1 MSVKASLLDGVK
13 RIALPEVG
21 SVGYDTA
28 TLSIRHLSQIEQT
41 LPCTIEVLRTV
52 KGSAVELIAILG
64 TGEKIVIGKKTP
76 TSSSAKTATHI
87 LRSPTFTI
95 EGDSLVLSTKAV
107 WNRHPSSFGKKL
119 SDIAEAARNS
129 WTEALQF
136 KEEGK
141 TSPGFRPPQIGALHA
156 VAAHWSISNK
166 PALVVMPTGTGKTEV
181 MLSCMVVGRPKRLL
195 VLIPSDALRT
205 QTINKFIRLGLLPT
219 LGVLKHD
226 AINPVVGVIKKTF
239 STESEIHDVAPC
251 NVLISTVA
259 SIQGMPHS
267 LLAKFL
273 ATFDTVFF
281 DEAHHIP
288 AISWERIFNGLR
300 QQTVLQ
306 FTATPFRLDGRRI
319 PGRIIYNFPL
329 GLAQAQG
336 YFRKI
341 HFKEVYEPAHEK
353 ADVAVAERAVE
364 QLRLDIATGYNHIL
378 LARAETRDQAERIFQ
393 DIYALKYSDLKPII
407 IHSKT
412 PGRRRLLNDIRAGA
426 HKIIVCVDMFG
437 EGFDMP
443 SLKIA
448 ALHSP
453 HKSLAITLQFTGRFT
468 RAASNLGDATLV
480 ANIADPKV
488 SDAIEDLYA
497 EDSDWNKLIPELSS
511 KAIQSQQD
519 FSEFLQRMV
528 LDEKSDEDLFGL
540 NVLHP
545 KTSTVIFRAPSF
557 NGRKF
562 HKVIKKGAQIAREWH
577 SKDKD
582 LSIFITRSR
591 IPIEWARIKEASD
604 EIWDLFVLS
613 YDASRHLLF
622 IHSSQKGSLHQD
634 IARVVSDPTAELFSG
649 EKMFRAFHGV
659 NRLIFHNV
667 GLYNRGTRL
676 RFRMYTGLDVGDA
689 ITPPVQT
696 GSTKS
701 NLFAVGYEDG
711 QRTSIGVSNK
721 GRIWSMSSSAIPD
734 WRNWCN
740 QMASKILDDTIPNN
754 EFLRHTLI
762 PEEIKALP
770 HEKQLFFVSLPT
782 EWYSSEMDS
791 VRLLES
797 GQEQNFHSFAITH
810 FARTNA
816 NQIEMHLAFENGST
830 CIFLLSWGPTE
841 GQFAVLQE
849 SGPTIEIQLPGVR
862 KRLDEYFRDSP
873 PTLFFI
879 DGSEIVGARMLS
891 TKGSLEFTFDRDRIA
906 TFDWNEVDLTVESKW
921 KSGALRPNSI
931 QAHIIEHLKTQHNH
945 FVFDDDD
952 SGEVADV
959 VEIIE
964 AENQEVLFRFYH
976 CKFSGGNEPGRR
988 VKDVYEVC
996 AQAAR
1001 SVRWAIDPQRLLTHL
1016 LERDGHSYL
1025 NGRPTRF
1032 EKGNSRTLANL
1043 KKRLRKLRTRYEV
1056 VVVQPGVSKALVDP
1070 EMATSFG
1077 SASAFIT
1084 EITGS
1089 PMRVIASA

>member
-1 MSVKASLLDGVK
+1 M
-13 RIALPEVG
+13 
-21 SVGYDTA
+21 
-28 TLSIRHLSQIEQT
+28 
-41 LPCTIEVLRTV
+41 
-52 KGSAVELIAILG
+52 
-64 TGEKIVIGKKTP
+64 
-76 TSSSAKTATHI
+76 
-87 LRSPTFTI
+87 
-95 EGDSLVLSTKAV
+95 
-107 WNRHPSSFGKKL
+107 
-119 SDIAEAARNS
+119 
-129 WTEALQF
+129 EALQF
-136 KEEGK
+136 REEGA
-141 TSPGFRPPQIGALHA
+141 TRPGFRPPQIGALHA
-156 VAAHWSISNK
+156 VAAHWSVSNK
-166 PALVVMPTGTGKTEV
+166 PALIVMPTGTGKTEV
-181 MLSCMVVGRPKRLL
+181 MLSCMILGRPSRLL

-205 QTINKFIRLGLLPT
+205 QTINKFTRLGILPT
-219 LGVLKHD
+219 LCVLKHD
-226 AINPVVGVIKKTF
+226 AIYPVVGVIKKTF
-239 STESEIHDVAPC
+239 STESEINDVAPC

-259 SIQGMPHS
+259 SIQGMSYS

-273 ATFDTVFF
+273 ATFDAVFF
-281 DEAHHIP
+281 DEAHHVP
-288 AISWERIFNGLR
+288 AKSWERIFNGLK

-319 PGRIIYNFPL
+319 PGRIIYSFPL
-329 GLAQAQG
+329 RLAQSQG

-341 HFKEVYEPAHEK
+341 NFKEVYEPDHER

-364 QLRLDIATGYNHIL
+364 QLRLDIATGYDHIL
-378 LARAETRDQAERIFQ
+378 LARAETKDQAERIFK
-393 DIYALKYSDLKPII
+393 DIYAARYPDLKPVI

-412 PGRRRLLNDIRAGA
+412 PGRRRLLDDIRAGA

-468 RAASNLGDATLV
+468 RAASKLGDATLV

-488 SDAIEDLYA
+488 SDSIEDLYA
-497 EDSDWNKLIPELSS
+497 EDTDWNELIPELSS

-519 FSEFLQRMV
+519 FSDFLQRMV

-557 NGRKF
+557 KARKF
-562 HKVIKKGAQIAREWH
+562 HQMARKGAQIAREWH

-582 LSIFITRSR
+582 LAIFITRSR

-604 EIWDLFVLS
+604 EIWDLFVFS
-613 YDASRHLLF
+613 YDPSQELLF
-622 IHSSQKGSLHQD
+622 IYSSQKGSLHQD
-634 IARVVSDPTAELFSG
+634 IAKAVSDPSAELLCG

-676 RFRMYTGLDVGDA
+676 RFRMYTGLDIGDA
-689 ITPPVQT
+689 ITPLVQT

-701 NLFAVGYEDG
+701 NLFAIGYEDG
-711 QRTSIGVSNK
+711 QRTSVGVSNK

-734 WRNWCN
+734 WRNWCRH
-740 QMASKILDDTIPNN
+740 MAAKILDDTIPNN

-762 PEEIKALP
+762 PEEIKELP
-770 HEKQLFFVSLPT
+770 QEKQLFFVSLPT

-791 VRLLES
+791 VRLFES
-797 GQEQNFHSFAITH
+797 GQEQNFHGFAITH
-810 FARTNA
+810 FARTGT
-816 NQIEMHLAFENGST
+816 NQIELHLAFENKST

-841 GQFAVLQE
+841 GQFSVLQE
-849 SGPTIEIQLPGVR
+849 SGLTIEIQLSGVR
-862 KRLDEYFRDSP
+862 KRLDEFFRDSP

-891 TKGSLEFTFDRDRIA
+891 TKGSLAFTFDQDRIA
-906 TFDWNEVDLTVESKW
+906 TFDWNGVDLTVESKW
-921 KSGALRPNSI
+921 KSGVLRPNSI
-931 QAHIIEHLKTQHNH
+931 QAHIIEHLKTQHNN
-945 FVFDDDD
+945 FVIDDDD
-952 SGEVADV
+952 SGEVADI

-1001 SVRWAIDPQRLLTHL
+1001 SVRWTVDPQRLLVHL
-1016 LERDGHSYL
+1016 LERDGPNYL
-1025 NGRPTRF
+1025 NGRSTRF
-1032 EKGNSRTLANL
+1032 EKGTPRTLANL
-1043 KKRLRKLRTRYEV
+1043 KRRLRKLRARYEI
-1056 VVVQPGVSKALVDP
+1056 VVVQPGVSKVLVDP

-1077 SASAFIT
+1077 SANAFIT

-1089 PMRVIASA
+1089 PLRVIASA